1 MSTINLRGGVY
12 GDSMGTLWELYG
24 GAYDVG
30 RYYKFKISLYGEI
43 LLLSLPEKRLLSNL
57 GQRIIALKEGVLTR
71 KIRICSFRVRNLVT
85 VRGKSYKNYAR
96 NTSFFIKSGKG
107 SNKMPVKTMPEKRKI
122 NRFGQKQ
129 KQAAIK
135 L

>member
-57 GQRIIALKEGVLTR
+57 G
-71 KIRICSFRVRNLVT
+71 
-85 VRGKSYKNYAR
+85 
-96 NTSFFIKSGKG
+96 
-107 SNKMPVKTMPEKRKI
+107 
-122 NRFGQKQ
+122 
-129 KQAAIK
+129 
-135 L
+135 

>member
-30 RYYKFKISLYGEI
+30 RYYEFKISLYGEI

-57 GQRIIALKEGVLTR
+57 G
-71 KIRICSFRVRNLVT
+71 
-85 VRGKSYKNYAR
+85 
-96 NTSFFIKSGKG
+96 
-107 SNKMPVKTMPEKRKI
+107 
-122 NRFGQKQ
+122 
-129 KQAAIK
+129 
-135 L
+135 